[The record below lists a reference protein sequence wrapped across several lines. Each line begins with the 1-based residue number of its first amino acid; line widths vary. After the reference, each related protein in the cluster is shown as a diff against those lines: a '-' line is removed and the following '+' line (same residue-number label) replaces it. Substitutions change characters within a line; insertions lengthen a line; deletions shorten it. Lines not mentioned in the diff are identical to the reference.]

1 MNKRSLV
8 TKIIQKGMHIIKKAW
23 GGKRTC
29 SVAGGCVGTEPKLFC
44 VVPFV
49 IADELLI
56 GVVINGVECV
66 VLAIGGMVDGAK
78 PLDNVTNGLA
88 CCDCVCEC

>member
-1 MNKRSLV
+1 M
-8 TKIIQKGMHIIKKAW
+8 
-23 GGKRTC
+23 
-29 SVAGGCVGTEPKLFC
+29 AGGCVGTEPKLFC
-44 VVPFV
+44 VMVPFV
-49 IADELLI
+49 IAGGLLI
-56 GVVINGVECV
+56 GVVINGVECVV

>member
-1 MNKRSLV
+1 M
-8 TKIIQKGMHIIKKAW
+8 
-23 GGKRTC
+23 
-29 SVAGGCVGTEPKLFC
+29 AGGCVGTEPKLFC

>member
-1 MNKRSLV
+1 M
-8 TKIIQKGMHIIKKAW
+8 
-23 GGKRTC
+23 
-29 SVAGGCVGTEPKLFC
+29 AGGCVGTDARLFC

-49 IADELLI
+49 IVADWLQI

-66 VLAIGGMVDGAK
+66 VLAIGGMVDGAN

-88 CCDCVCEC
+88 CCDCVCECWCVV